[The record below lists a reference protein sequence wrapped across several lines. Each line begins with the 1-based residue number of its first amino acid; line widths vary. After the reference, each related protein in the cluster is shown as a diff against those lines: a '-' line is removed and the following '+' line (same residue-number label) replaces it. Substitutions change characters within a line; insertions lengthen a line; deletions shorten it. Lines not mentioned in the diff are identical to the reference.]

1 MEFVES
7 CLRHKSEMV
16 IYEAAHA
23 IVNMK
28 KTSARELA
36 PAVSVLQLF
45 CSSSKPTLRFAAV
58 RTLNKVAMTH
68 PAAVTACNLDLE
80 SLITDANRSVAT
92 LAITTLLKTGAESS
106 VDRLMKQV
114 LKISL
119 IYFQSCVDILKMVTK
134 ILNMY
139 FRYPVLSARSATSLK
154 LWWSRLSGRCA

>member
-114 LKISL
+114 LK
-119 IYFQSCVDILKMVTK
+119 
-134 ILNMY
+134 
-139 FRYPVLSARSATSLK
+139 K
-154 LWWSRLSGRCA
+154 LMPI